1 MANFRGNQSQRTAA
15 QSKAIMV
22 EALGKGMSVPDAL
35 KRADRSR
42 SWYEK
47 NRSADKDFAGACDAA
62 RAAALERAQQVVAA
76 EEARN
81 LAVAE
86 SNPEGPQSK
95 LGPFHEWSETYLG
108 LKVWPHQQNMV
119 DVVEGRKP
127 SFLHDSMTYEPG
139 VLGSRRVLIN
149 VPPNHAKT
157 MVLSIGYTTYRIVE
171 NPNINILLV
180 SKTQEMA
187 KKILYAVKQRLTHPR
202 YSRLQARYAPIDGWK
217 ATADQWSA
225 TKVYLGGEARDS
237 GEKDPTIEAVG
248 VGGQIY
254 GSRASLIILDDVVTL
269 SNSSE
274 FEKQN
279 DWIRQEV
286 ASRLGPGGQ
295 IIVVGTRVAALD
307 LYRYLRDPET
317 YTDGTVPWTY
327 LSMPAVLEY
336 GAEPKDWTTLWP
348 VTDEPFVEDDEPVEV
363 INGKDMF
370 PRWTGDRMNAVR
382 NEVGPRRWS
391 LVYQQADVPEDAV
404 FDTLCVRGSVD
415 GGRRVGPL
423 PDPMGWYVICGMDP
437 AVAGTTAVVAYAV
450 DRQSGNR
457 KVLDVR
463 TIKGPTPSQIR
474 DLIEDMTETYRPNE
488 WVIEA
493 NAFQGFLARDEEITR
508 YLANKGIVLRP
519 TFTGKD
525 KHDPDFGVASM
536 SSLFGTRTAG
546 APGQPSRHQG
556 DNLLSLPS
564 STAAGVK
571 VLIEE
576 LVSWNPELPV
586 SKRRQD
592 TVMALWFCETR
603 AREVVQST
611 RRGSAF
617 HANNNKFLSARAR
630 ERRQV
635 IDLTEYMES
644 QQAVNW
650 M

>member
-15 QSKAIMV
+15 QSKQIMV

-62 RAAALERAQQVVAA
+62 RAAALERSQQVVAA

-157 MVLSIGYTTYRIVE
+157 MVLSIGYTTYKIVE

-202 YSRLQARYAPIDGWK
+202 YARLQARYAPIDGWK

-363 INGKDMF
+363 INGKEMF
-370 PRWTGDRMNAVR
+370 PRWTGPRMNAVR

-404 FDTLCVRGSVD
+404 FDTLCVRGAVD

-423 PDPMGWYVICGMDP
+423 DDSMGWYVICGMDP
-437 AVAGTTAVVAYAV
+437 AVAGVTAVVAYAV
-450 DRQSGNR
+450 DRQTGNR

-463 TIKGPTPSQIR
+463 TMKGPTPAQIR

-611 RRGSAF
+611 RRGSSF
-617 HANNNKFLSARAR
+617 HANGNKFLSERAR
-630 ERRQV
+630 SRRQV

-644 QQAVNW
+644 QQAANW